1 MPDDLYTNVTIE
13 DRNFSIMKF
22 DARTG
27 LKMARLL
34 LSKIAPLLPYIDTDE
49 TDDKGKKVKPKKADA
64 EKQEEAKAVKTLAAT
79 FTKKMDKESEE
90 SLYSSVAIM
99 LEKLDDDTIDYII
112 DKCLMHCYEV
122 LPAGLQPVLYP
133 SGIYGVEGVK
143 ESLTLTVRLCFEA
156 IKWGASDF
164 FGGKNSGLLQKLK
177 ELGKQSNQ

>member
-1 MPDDLYTNVTIE
+1 MSADLYTNVTIE

-34 LSKIAPLLPYIDTDE
+34 LSKIAPLLPYIKTDNE
-49 TDDKGKKVKPKKADA
+49 GGKADA
-64 EKQEEAKAVKTLAAT
+64 EKQEEAQAVKALAAA
-79 FTKKMDKESEE
+79 FTKKMDEENEE
-90 SLYSSVAIM
+90 SFYSAVALM

-112 DKCLMHCYEV
+112 DKCLIHCYEI
-122 LPAGLQPVLYP
+122 LPAGPQPVLYP
-133 SGIYGVEGVK
+133 SGIYGVDGVK
-143 ESLTLTVRLCFEA
+143 ESFTLTVSLCYEA
-156 IKWGASDF
+156 IKWGASGF

>member
-1 MPDDLYTNVTIE
+1 MSADLYTNVTIE

-34 LSKIAPLLPYIDTDE
+34 LSKIAPLLPYIKTDNE
-49 TDDKGKKVKPKKADA
+49 GGKADA
-64 EKQEEAKAVKTLAAT
+64 EKKEEAQAVKALAAA
-79 FTKKMDKESEE
+79 FTKEMDKENEE
-90 SLYSSVAIM
+90 SFYSAVALM

-112 DKCLMHCYEV
+112 DKCLIHCYEV
-122 LPAGLQPVLYP
+122 LPAGTQPVLYP
-133 SGIYGVEGVK
+133 SGIYGVDGVK

-156 IKWGASDF
+156 IKWGASGF
-164 FGGKNSGLLQKLK
+164 FGGKNSDLLQKLK

>member
-1 MPDDLYTNVTIE
+1 MPADLYTNVTIE
-13 DRNFSIMKF
+13 ERNFSIMKF

-34 LSKIAPLLPYIDTDE
+34 LAKIAPLLPYINADE
-49 TDDKGKKVKPKKADA
+49 GEENGAKAD
-64 EKQEEAKAVKTLAAT
+64 EQKQEEAKAVKALAAS
-79 FTKKMDKESEE
+79 FKVKMDKDNEQGLFSTVGV
-90 SLYSSVAIM
+90 L

-112 DKCLMHCYEV
+112 DKCLTHCFEL
-122 LPAGLQPVLYP
+122 LPAGQQPVLYP

-143 ESLTLTVRLCFEA
+143 ESITLTVRLCYEA

-164 FGGKNSGLLQKLK
+164 FGGKNSALLQKLK